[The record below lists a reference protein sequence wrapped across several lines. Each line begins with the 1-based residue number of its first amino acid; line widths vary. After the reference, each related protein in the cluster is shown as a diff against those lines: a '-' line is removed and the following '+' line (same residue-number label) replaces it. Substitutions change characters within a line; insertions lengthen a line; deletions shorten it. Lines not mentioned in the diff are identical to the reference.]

1 MLKRPYAIL
10 LLASCLFGQDL
21 QSPDPKQRAKA
32 VRSLKDSGVD
42 AIQTLTPLL
51 SDTDRDVR
59 LECVRSIVNIGTQ
72 YSLDPLITATRDNDP
87 EIQVR
92 ATDGLVNF
100 YVPGYVQTGVARW
113 SAAVRSRFDR
123 ENRDVVDSWV
133 TVRPDVVSAIGKLA
147 AGGSSLESRANAAR
161 AVGIL
166 RGKAAVPDLL
176 QSLQTKDTAVLYE
189 ALIALQKIGDVSAGP
204 RITSFIRDL
213 EERVQLAAIECVGL
227 LKTREA
233 LPDLQKVFDSSR
245 SVRVRRAALTSIA
258 MIPDAGSR
266 PYYDRGIADKD
277 DRIRAAAAEGYARL
291 NQTTDSE
298 KLQHLFDEER
308 EMPARL
314 GIAFAL
320 VALGNTSIE
329 EFAPLTYLVNTL
341 NSRSYRGVA
350 EPYLIELSR
359 QQTVRN
365 ALYQFVAKANKDEK
379 MGLARIFAVT
389 GDREAVPQVEWI
401 SKDADSAVAAEGLR
415 ALKTIRARLN

>member
-1 MLKRPYAIL
+1 MFNRPYAIL
-10 LLASCLFGQDL
+10 LLASFLFGQDL

-72 YSLDPLITATRDNDP
+72 YSLDPLIAATRDNDP

-113 SAAVRSRFDR
+113 SAAVKSRFDR

-147 AGGSSLESRANAAR
+147 AGGSSMEPRANAAR

-204 RITSFIRDL
+204 RITSFVRDL

-245 SVRVRRAALTSIA
+245 SVRVRRAALTSLA
-258 MIPDAGSR
+258 MIPDPSSR
-266 PYYDRGIADKD
+266 PYYDRGIEDKD

-291 NQTTDSE
+291 NQAADSE
-298 KLQHLFDEER
+298 KLQRLFDEER

-314 GIAFAL
+314 GVAFAL

-359 QQTVRN
+359 QQNIRN
-365 ALYQFVAKANKDEK
+365 ALYQFVAKATKDEK
-379 MGLARIFAVT
+379 VGLARVLAVT
-389 GDREAVPQVEWI
+389 GDREAIAQIEWI
-401 SKDADSAVAAEGLR
+401 SKDSDSAVAAEGLR
-415 ALKTIRARLN
+415 ALKAIRARLN

>member
-1 MLKRPYAIL
+1 MEP
-10 LLASCLFGQDL
+10 
-21 QSPDPKQRAKA
+21 
-32 VRSLKDSGVD
+32 
-42 AIQTLTPLL
+42 
-51 SDTDRDVR
+51 
-59 LECVRSIVNIGTQ
+59 
-72 YSLDPLITATRDNDP
+72 
-87 EIQVR
+87 
-92 ATDGLVNF
+92 
-100 YVPGYVQTGVARW
+100 
-113 SAAVRSRFDR
+113 
-123 ENRDVVDSWV
+123 
-133 TVRPDVVSAIGKLA
+133 
-147 AGGSSLESRANAAR
+147 RANAAR

-204 RITSFIRDL
+204 RVTSFVRDL

-245 SVRVRRAALTSIA
+245 SVRVRRAALTSLA
-258 MIPDAGSR
+258 MIPDPSSR
-266 PYYDRGIADKD
+266 PYYDRGIEDKD

-291 NQTTDSE
+291 NQAADSE
-298 KLQHLFDEER
+298 KLQRLFDEER

-314 GIAFAL
+314 GVAFAL

-359 QQTVRN
+359 QQNIRN
-365 ALYQFVAKANKDEK
+365 ALYQFVAKATKDEK
-379 MGLARIFAVT
+379 VGLARVLAVT
-389 GDREAVPQVEWI
+389 GDREAIAQIEWI
-401 SKDADSAVAAEGLR
+401 SKDSDSAVAAEGLR
-415 ALKTIRARLN
+415 ALKAIRARLN